1 MKNLNTLNTLR
12 LWAKLV
18 GKIGTSEDIKNNYYL
33 QVIDSKVVLITC
45 NKKTSKIFGEEIND
59 NNIDLFKEQNFFLKA
74 IINIK

>member
-1 MKNLNTLNTLR
+1 MKTLR